1 MTGAPND
8 WPVWPLLGF
17 GLLAGLDAWWVLGGR
32 PLRESDLS
40 PTGDRTAE
48 IRAARHRRSLRLDAG
63 WLAIINLFLIGIW
76 LAADGSYFWP
86 VWPIL
91 GSALGV
97 GIKALRWPALARER
111 LLGEAPQDLAH

>member
-1 MTGAPND
+1 MGAGRSSPARVRSVAD
-8 WPVWPLLGF
+8 
-17 GLLAGLDAWWVLGGR
+17 GR
-32 PLRESDLS
+32 PDGRD
-40 PTGDRTAE
+40 PRRPAPP
-48 IRAARHRRSLRLDAG
+48 RSLRLDAG